1 MTDIREVRD
10 VLNWVK
16 ARSEC
21 SIQKLFDDLA
31 KVVKSDVQIFNEC
44 SESMGSS
51 RVMEFRQVCT
61 RHFCV
66 EAKPLRPTPKR
77 TYANVMVSLNGSSI
91 EFYKGDMRNLIF
103 SAKPYLLDTGEC
115 LLEVDDKPYRLWQ
128 ISRKAFEDF
137 FFGGA

>member
-31 KVVKSDVQIFNEC
+31 KVVKSDVQIFNEY

-51 RVMEFRQVCT
+51 RVMEFSQVCT
-61 RHFCV
+61 RQFCV
-66 EAKPLRPTPKR
+66 EAKPPQPTPKR
-77 TYANVMVSLNGSSI
+77 TYASVMVSLNGSSI